1 MRYQDGRIL
10 HRLAKI
16 KLLRVER
23 LIRKIELNLAISE
36 SSQNACDLNLPSPL
50 ILKMLLTA
58 VLSLIKHNCFL
69 SGFLA
74 EKARWFQTYSLLIY
88 IGI

>member
-16 KLLRVER
+16 RLLRVER

-36 SSQNACDLNLPSPL
+36 SFQNACDLNLPSPL

-58 VLSLIKHNCFL
+58 ILSLIGHNCFL
-69 SGFLA
+69 SDFLI
-74 EKARWFQTYSLLIY
+74 EKPQWFQTYSLIIY
-88 IGI
+88 MGI